1 MNQAMTIGFLRHAEA
16 EDVAASD
23 FERKLTPKGLDQAAK
38 AGNFCVRNGLLPDLI
53 ITSPVVRAR
62 QTAEVVAE
70 ATGSDLIEARWLA
83 CGMETADFLHQIAAY
98 SHINFVLVVGHE
110 PDFSEAIGCLIGMI
124 DPSCL
129 KIRKASLAVVDIA
142 APNQGCGQLQ
152 FLVPARL
159 MS

>member
-16 EDVAASD
+16 EDGQGSD
-23 FERKLTPKGLDQAAK
+23 YDRKLTPKGIEQAAK
-38 AGNFCVRNGLLPDLI
+38 AGKFCERHGLVPDLI

-62 QTAEVVAE
+62 QTAKIVAE
-70 ATGSDLIEARWLA
+70 ATGSDLIEERWLA
-83 CGMETADFLHQIAAY
+83 CGMETSDFLQEIAAY
-98 SHINFVLVVGHE
+98 SHKNFVLLVGHE
-110 PDFSEAIGCLIGMI
+110 PDFSEAIGCLIGLI

-129 KIRKASLAVVDIA
+129 KIRKATLAVIDIA
-142 APNQGCGQLQ
+142 AANQGCGQLQ